1 MPKMNYTVARVQT
14 GTRDSIGKNERRN
27 ERKSEY
33 YYNGA
38 GILRELTPEEME
50 NAFQHHLSKHKQKTA

>member
-14 GTRDSIGKNERRN
+14 GTRDSIGKYERRN
-27 ERKSEY
+27 ERKNEY
-33 YYNGA
+33 YYNGV

-50 NAFQHHLSKHKQKTA
+50 NAFQHHLSKRKQKTA